1 MDAGA
6 VTICCKCQATW
17 RSEVV
22 IETTRDFERDSV
34 MVARKELRHQRKCA
48 CGHVMETCDKCMMI
62 TVDSDEFQT
71 PQNVEHEL
79 RRVEAEAARRAGRQV
94 PYLSREPNDRTR
106 EEREAIDQVA
116 RQLDISP
123 RDLEEQVRKMMR
135 SGMSATEINQRIS
148 RQVSRSMRER
158 GRSFEDELRDSQREM
173 MRRAMEQAGLSE
185 ENFMMPKPKPPTPKK
200 PLDDDLTIPTVD
212 QSVNVLL
219 GLIDDVKEVEE

>member
-1 MDAGA
+1 
-6 VTICCKCQATW
+6 
-17 RSEVV
+17 
-22 IETTRDFERDSV
+22 
-34 MVARKELRHQRKCA
+34 
-48 CGHVMETCDKCMMI
+48 
-62 TVDSDEFQT
+62 
-71 PQNVEHEL
+71 VEHEL
-79 RRVEAEAARRAGRQV
+79 RRVEAEAARRAGQQV

-106 EEREAIDQVA
+106 EEREAIEQVA

-135 SGMSATEINQRIS
+135 SGMSASEINRRIS
-148 RQVSRSMRER
+148 NQVSRSMRER

-173 MRRAMEQAGLSE
+173 MRRAMEGAGLDAE
-185 ENFMMPKPKPPTPKK
+185 TFMMQKPKPPIPKK